1 MSVKDMIKKS
11 VLESG
16 VFDQYNISSILVA
29 LAAALALGILIFLV
43 YRRFYTGVI
52 YSRTF
57 AVTLVGMTVL
67 TCMVTLAISTNVV
80 ISLGMVG
87 ALSIVRFRTAV
98 KDPMDLLY
106 LFWAITTGI
115 TAGAGMYVLALL
127 AAAIMIFMII
137 LFYSRQQR
145 GKIYIAVIHYS
156 GDEAGDEVI
165 RCFGKRK
172 YFIKSKTMRKEKTE
186 MAVEIFCKQTD
197 MDFMEKIR
205 AIEHVDDVTLI
216 SIMGN
221 IMAKKRVIRCLIII
235 LTIVL
240 AAGVEMFWLSRR
252 KTIKQYK
259 ESQAAFGNPL
269 MGYVPSAW
277 YNEVSEDISLLYMDI
292 TWAELEPEEGVYN
305 WASIDEENQISRWRK
320 EGKHLVLRF
329 VCDIPSDEEHMD
341 IPEWLYEKSGEAGRW
356 YDGEDGK
363 GFAPDYNNPTII
375 SCHRKAVRAIGEHF
389 GQDGLISYVELGS
402 LGHWGEWHVN
412 YSEGIQR
419 IPREAVRDKYILP
432 WTEAFPDAMI
442 LMRRPF
448 ASAEKYGFGLY
459 NDMTGQRR
467 PHRAGW
473 AGSIMVVNMIRQV
486 KRM

>member
-1 MSVKDMIKKS
+1 
-11 VLESG
+11 
-16 VFDQYNISSILVA
+16 
-29 LAAALALGILIFLV
+29 
-43 YRRFYTGVI
+43 
-52 YSRTF
+52 
-57 AVTLVGMTVL
+57 
-67 TCMVTLAISTNVV
+67 
-80 ISLGMVG
+80 
-87 ALSIVRFRTAV
+87 
-98 KDPMDLLY
+98 
-106 LFWAITTGI
+106 
-115 TAGAGMYVLALL
+115 
-127 AAAIMIFMII
+127 
-137 LFYSRQQR
+137 
-145 GKIYIAVIHYS
+145 
-156 GDEAGDEVI
+156 
-165 RCFGKRK
+165 
-172 YFIKSKTMRKEKTE
+172 
-186 MAVEIFCKQTD
+186 
-197 MDFMEKIR
+197 
-205 AIEHVDDVTLI
+205 
-216 SIMGN
+216 
-221 IMAKKRVIRCLIII
+221 
-235 LTIVL
+235 
-240 AAGVEMFWLSRR
+240 MFWLSRR

-320 EGKHLVLRF
+320 EGKHLVFRF

-375 SCHRKAVRAIGEHF
+375 SCHEQAVKALGEHF

-459 NDMTGQRR
+459 NDMTGQPEATQSWFDWINNGGEYDQTGEKNVIVPMKDFWKTAPSGGEFTSSLSMEEMLDTNLSGTVEMLREAHTTFLGPKIPDENYVDGYKEVLKNMGYR
-467 PHRAGW
+467 LWISMAELKNT
-473 AGSIMVVNMIRQV
+473 AKGSRLKLTWENSGVAPMYKEWPVYVYIEDESGKLVEKSRISIKISSLLPGEKATTLTALETERLNSLLEKGYRLSVGIEDPMTELPCVRFAMEALYQEGKNYLW
-486 KRM
+486 

>member
-1 MSVKDMIKKS
+1 
-11 VLESG
+11 
-16 VFDQYNISSILVA
+16 
-29 LAAALALGILIFLV
+29 
-43 YRRFYTGVI
+43 
-52 YSRTF
+52 
-57 AVTLVGMTVL
+57 
-67 TCMVTLAISTNVV
+67 
-80 ISLGMVG
+80 
-87 ALSIVRFRTAV
+87 
-98 KDPMDLLY
+98 
-106 LFWAITTGI
+106 
-115 TAGAGMYVLALL
+115 
-127 AAAIMIFMII
+127 
-137 LFYSRQQR
+137 
-145 GKIYIAVIHYS
+145 
-156 GDEAGDEVI
+156 
-165 RCFGKRK
+165 
-172 YFIKSKTMRKEKTE
+172 
-186 MAVEIFCKQTD
+186 
-197 MDFMEKIR
+197 
-205 AIEHVDDVTLI
+205 
-216 SIMGN
+216 
-221 IMAKKRVIRCLIII
+221 
-235 LTIVL
+235 
-240 AAGVEMFWLSRR
+240 MFWLSRR

-375 SCHRKAVRAIGEHF
+375 SCHEQAVKALGEHF

-419 IPREAVRDKYILP
+419 IPREAVREKYILP
-432 WTEAFPDAMI
+432 WTKAFPDAMI

-448 ASAEKYGFGLY
+448 AAAEKYGFGLY
-459 NDMTGQRR
+459 NDMTGQ
-467 PHRAGW
+467 PEATQSWLGW
-473 AGSIMVVNMIRQV
+473 INNGGEYDQTGEKNVIVPMNDFWKTAPSGGEFTSSLSMEEMLDTNLSGTVEMIREAHTTFLGPKIPDENYVDGYKEVLKNMGYRLWISMAELKNTAKGSRLKLTWENSGVAPMYKEWPVYVYIEDESGKLVEKSRISIKISSLLPGEKATTLTALETERLNSLLEKGYRLSVGIEDPMTELPCVRFAMEALYQEG
-486 KRM
+486 KNYLW